1 MSVKF
6 NQPSFF
12 AMTTLEITFDS
23 NQLQTLLQSDDR
35 FQQLL
40 EAALNGL
47 LEAEMTEHLQAEPG
61 ERTERRQGYRNGSYQ
76 RQLATRVGTL
86 ELEVPRDRAGRFQ
99 TELFDRYGRSEKAL
113 VLSFMD
119 MYVSGVSTRKVK
131 RITRTL
137 CGRDFSK
144 STVSRLCTD
153 LDTQVRAWAER
164 PLDEQAFP
172 FLLADAIQVK
182 VRREGA
188 VRSTTVLL
196 AIGINA
202 AGYREI
208 LGLEVAFGETGEAW
222 QGFFRS
228 LRERG
233 LGGVEFATSDAHEGL
248 VDALERTFPGVIW
261 QRCQAHFMRNI
272 LDATPEQLRQ
282 ELHEVLLRI
291 LQATGPEQARTVF
304 EEVRAELEGRADKAL
319 EKLEAGFEDATAV
332 LVLPA
337 KYRRRLRTTNM
348 LERFNE
354 EIRRRE
360 RVIRIFPNVRAAWRL
375 IGALSCEQ
383 HEAWSTG
390 RRYLNMDEFFAWKR
404 TLERPA
410 MTARAA

>member
-1 MSVKF
+1 MATIEINF
-6 NQPSFF
+6 N
-12 AMTTLEITFDS
+12 DD
-23 NQLQTLLQSDDR
+23 QLQNLLQSDDR
-35 FQQLL
+35 LQQLL
-40 EAALNGL
+40 ETMLNQL
-47 LEAEMTEHLQAEPG
+47 LQAEMTEHLQAAPK
-61 ERTERRQGYRNGSYQ
+61 ERTDKRRGYRNGSYQ
-76 RQLATRVGTL
+76 RQLTTRVGTL
-86 ELEVPRDRAGRFQ
+86 ELDVPRDRAGTFQ
-99 TELFDRYGRSEKAL
+99 TELFERYQRSEKAL
-113 VLSFMD
+113 VLTFMD

-131 RITRTL
+131 KITRTL
-137 CGRDFSK
+137 CGRAFSK
-144 STVSRLCTD
+144 STVSKLCGD
-153 LDTQVRAWAER
+153 LDAQVRAWSER

-188 VRSTTVLL
+188 VRATTVLL

-208 LGLEVAFGETGEAW
+208 LGLEVVFGETGQAW

-233 LGGVEFATSDAHEGL
+233 LRGVEFATSDAHEGL
-248 VDALERTFPGVIW
+248 VEALERTFPGVIW

-272 LDATPEQLRQ
+272 LDATPERLRGKM
-282 ELHEVLLRI
+282 HEHLIRI
-291 LQATGPEQARTVF
+291 LQASTPEKARAAF
-304 EEVRAELEGRADKAL
+304 EEVQAALEGQADKAL
-319 EKLEAGFEDATAV
+319 AKLEAGFEDATAV

-360 RVIRIFPNVRAAWRL
+360 RVVRIFPNVVAAWRL

-383 HEAWSTG
+383 HEVWSTG
-390 RRYLNMDEFFAWKR
+390 RRYLNMDEFFAWKAA
-404 TLERPA
+404 LEEPEA
-410 MTARAA
+410 ARKAA

>member
-1 MSVKF
+1 M
-6 NQPSFF
+6 
-12 AMTTLEITFDS
+12 ATLEINLDDD
-23 NQLQTLLQSDDR
+23 QLQNLLRSDDR
-35 FQQLL
+35 LRQLL
-40 EAALNGL
+40 EAMLNQL
-47 LEAEMTEHLQAEPG
+47 LQAEMTEHLQAEPK
-61 ERTERRQGYRNGSYQ
+61 ERTKQRRGYRNGSY
-76 RQLATRVGTL
+76 RRGLTTRVGTL
-86 ELEVPRDRAGRFQ
+86 ELDVPRDREGRFQ
-99 TELFDRYGRSEKAL
+99 TELFERYGRSEKAL

-137 CGRDFSK
+137 CGREFSK
-144 STVSRLCTD
+144 STVSKLCGD
-153 LDTQVRAWAER
+153 LDAQVRAWSER

-172 FLLADAIQVK
+172 FLLADALQVK

-188 VRSTTVLL
+188 VRATTALL
-196 AIGINA
+196 AIGINE

-228 LRERG
+228 LRQRG
-233 LGGVEFATSDAHEGL
+233 LRGVEFATSDAHEGL
-248 VDALERTFPGVIW
+248 VDALERTFPGVVW

-272 LDATPEQLRQ
+272 FDATPEQLRQ
-282 ELHEVLLRI
+282 EMHEHLLRI
-291 LQATGPEQARTVF
+291 LHASTPEKARAAF
-304 EEVRAELEGRADKAL
+304 EEAQALLEGKADKAL
-319 EKLEAGFEDATAV
+319 AKLEAGFEDATAV

-360 RVIRIFPNVRAAWRL
+360 RVIRIFPNVAAAWRL

-383 HEAWSTG
+383 HEQWSTG
-390 RRYLNMDEFFAWKR
+390 RRYLCMEAFFAWKAALQEPEAAR
-404 TLERPA
+404 
-410 MTARAA
+410 RAA

>member
-1 MSVKF
+1 M
-6 NQPSFF
+6 
-12 AMTTLEITFDS
+12 ATLEINLDDD
-23 NQLQTLLQSDDR
+23 QLQNLLRSDDR
-35 FQQLL
+35 LRQLL
-40 EAALNGL
+40 EAMLNQL
-47 LEAEMTEHLQAEPG
+47 LQAEMTEHVQAAPN
-61 ERTERRQGYRNGSYQ
+61 ERTDTRRGYRNGSY
-76 RQLATRVGTL
+76 RRGLTTRVGTL
-86 ELEVPRDRAGRFQ
+86 ELEVPRDRAGTFQ
-99 TELFDRYGRSEKAL
+99 TELFERYGRSEKAL

-137 CGRDFSK
+137 CGQDFSK
-144 STVSRLCTD
+144 STVSKLCQD
-153 LDTQVRAWAER
+153 LDAQVRAWAER

-188 VRSTTVLL
+188 VRATTVLL

-202 AGYREI
+202 TGYREI
-208 LGLEVAFGETGEAW
+208 LGLEVVFGETGEAW

-233 LGGVEFATSDAHEGL
+233 LRGVEFATSDAHEGL
-248 VDALERTFPGVIW
+248 ARALEATFPGVVW
-261 QRCQAHFMRNI
+261 QRCQAHFMRNV
-272 LDATPEQLRQ
+272 LDATPEQLRA
-282 ELHEVLLRI
+282 EMHEHLVRI
-291 LQATGPEQARTVF
+291 LHASTPEAARAAF
-304 EEVRAELEGRADKAL
+304 EAVQTELEDQADKAL
-319 EKLEAGFEDATAV
+319 AKLEAGFEDATAV

-360 RVIRIFPNVRAAWRL
+360 RVIRIFPNVAAAWRL

-383 HEAWSTG
+383 HEQWSTG
-390 RRYLNMDEFFAWKR
+390 RLYVNMDEFFAWKR

-410 MTARAA
+410 MAARAA

>member
-1 MSVKF
+1 M
-6 NQPSFF
+6 
-12 AMTTLEITFDS
+12 ATLEINLSDD
-23 NQLQTLLQSDDR
+23 QLQNLLRSDDR
-35 FQQLL
+35 LRQLL
-40 EAALNGL
+40 EAMLNQL
-47 LEAEMTEHLQAEPG
+47 LQAEMTEHVQAEPQ
-61 ERTERRQGYRNGSYQ
+61 ERTVKRTGYRNGSY
-76 RQLATRVGTL
+76 RRSLTTRVGTL
-86 ELEVPRDRAGRFQ
+86 ELEVPRDREGRFQ
-99 TELFDRYGRSEKAL
+99 TELFERYSRSEKAL

-144 STVSRLCTD
+144 STVSTLCQG
-153 LDTQVRAWAER
+153 LDVQVRAWAER

-188 VRSTTVLL
+188 VRATTVLL
-196 AIGINA
+196 AIGINE

-208 LGLEVAFGETGEAW
+208 LGLEVAFGETGQAW

-272 LDATPEQLRQ
+272 LDATPEQLRD
-282 ELHEVLLRI
+282 EMHEYLVRI
-291 LQATGPEQARTVF
+291 LQASRPEQAREAF
-304 EEVRAELEGRADKAL
+304 EEARVEFEGRAEKAL
-319 EKLEAGFEDATAV
+319 SKLEAGFEDATAV
-332 LVLPA
+332 LFLPA

-360 RVIRIFPNVRAAWRL
+360 RVIRIFPNVMAAWRL

-383 HEAWSTG
+383 HEVWSTG
-390 RRYLNMDEFFAWKR
+390 RRYLNMDEFFAWKAA
-404 TLERPA
+404 LDEPE
-410 MTARAA
+410 TARRAA

>member
-1 MSVKF
+1 M
-6 NQPSFF
+6 
-12 AMTTLEITFDS
+12 ATIEITFDS
-23 NQLQTLLQSDDR
+23 DQLQTLLQSDDR
-35 FQQLL
+35 FQHLLESALNQLL
-40 EAALNGL
+40 Q
-47 LEAEMTEHLQAEPG
+47 AEMTEHLQAAPK
-61 ERTERRQGYRNGSYQ
+61 ERTDKRRGYRNGSY
-76 RQLATRVGTL
+76 RRGLTTRVGTL
-86 ELEVPRDRAGRFQ
+86 ELEVPRDRAGTFQ
-99 TELFDRYGRSEKAL
+99 TELFERYGRSEKAL
-113 VLSFMD
+113 VLTFMD

-137 CGRDFSK
+137 CGRAFSK
-144 STVSRLCTD
+144 STVSKLCQD
-153 LDTQVRAWAER
+153 LDAQVRAWAER

-188 VRSTTVLL
+188 VRATTVLL
-196 AIGINA
+196 AIGINE

-208 LGLEVAFGETGEAW
+208 LGLEVVFGETGEAW

-233 LGGVEFATSDAHEGL
+233 LRGVEFATSDAHEGL
-248 VDALERTFPGVIW
+248 VEALERTFPGVIW

-282 ELHEVLLRI
+282 EMHEHLIRI
-291 LQATGPEQARTVF
+291 LQASTPEKARVAF
-304 EEVRAELEGRADKAL
+304 EETQALLEGKADKAL
-319 EKLEAGFEDATAV
+319 AKLEAGFENVTAV
-332 LVLPA
+332 LVLPK

-360 RVIRIFPNVRAAWRL
+360 RVVRIFPNVAAAWRL

-390 RRYLNMDEFFAWKR
+390 RRYLNMNEFFAWKAALQEPEATR
-404 TLERPA
+404 
-410 MTARAA
+410 RAA

>member
-1 MSVKF
+1 M
-6 NQPSFF
+6 
-12 AMTTLEITFDS
+12 ATIEINLDS
-23 NQLQTLLQSDDR
+23 DQLQTLLHSDDR
-35 FQQLL
+35 FEQLL
-40 EAALNGL
+40 ESALNQL
-47 LEAEMTEHLQAEPG
+47 LKAEMAEHLQAAPG
-61 ERTERRQGYRNGSYQ
+61 ERTDERRGYRNGSYQ
-76 RQLATRVGTL
+76 RQLTTRVGTL
-86 ELEVPRDRAGRFQ
+86 ELEVPRDREGRFQ
-99 TELFDRYGRSEKAL
+99 TKLFDRYQRSEKAL

-144 STVSRLCTD
+144 STVSKLCTD
-153 LDTQVRAWAER
+153 LDAQVRAWAER

-172 FLLADAIQVK
+172 FILADAIQVK

-188 VRSTTVLL
+188 VRATTALL

-202 AGYREI
+202 DGYREI

-228 LRERG
+228 LSRRG
-233 LGGVEFATSDAHEGL
+233 LRGVEFATSDAHEGL
-248 VDALERTFPGVIW
+248 VDALERTFPGVVW

-272 LDATPEQLRQ
+272 LDATPEALR
-282 ELHEVLLRI
+282 EKMHEYLLRI
-291 LQATGPEQARTVF
+291 LQASTPQKARAAF
-304 EEVRAELEGRADKAL
+304 EEAQRQLEGQADKAL

-332 LVLPA
+332 LVLPK

-360 RVIRIFPNVRAAWRL
+360 RVVRIFPNVAAAWRL

-383 HEAWSTG
+383 HEVWSTG
-390 RRYLNMDEFFAWKR
+390 RRYLNMDAFFAWKAALR
-404 TLERPA
+404 EA
-410 MTARAA
+410 ETARRAA

>member
-1 MSVKF
+1 MATIEINF
-6 NQPSFF
+6 N
-12 AMTTLEITFDS
+12 DD
-23 NQLQTLLQSDDR
+23 QLQNLLQSDDR
-35 FQQLL
+35 LRQLL
-40 EAALNGL
+40 EAMLNQL
-47 LEAEMTEHLQAEPG
+47 LQAEMTEHVQATPN
-61 ERTERRQGYRNGSYQ
+61 ERTDTRRGYRNGSY
-76 RQLATRVGTL
+76 RRELTTRVGTL
-86 ELEVPRDRAGRFQ
+86 ELDVPRDRAGTFR
-99 TELFDRYGRSEKAL
+99 TELFERYGRSEKAL
-113 VLSFMD
+113 VLTFMD

-144 STVSRLCTD
+144 STVSKLCTD

-188 VRSTTVLL
+188 VRATTVLL

-222 QGFFRS
+222 QGFFRW

-233 LGGVEFATSDAHEGL
+233 LRGVEFATSDAHEGL
-248 VDALERTFPGVIW
+248 REAMERIFPGVIW
-261 QRCQAHFMRNI
+261 QRCQAHFIRNV
-272 LDATPEQLRQ
+272 LDATPEQLRATM
-282 ELHEVLLRI
+282 HEHLLRI
-291 LQATGPEQARTVF
+291 LHASTPEKARAAF
-304 EEVRAELEGRADKAL
+304 EEVQTLFEGQAEKAL
-319 EKLEAGFEDATAV
+319 AKLEAGFEDATAV
-332 LVLPA
+332 LSLPL

-360 RVIRIFPNVRAAWRL
+360 RVVRIFPNVAAAWRL

-383 HEAWSTG
+383 HEVWSTG
-390 RRYLNMDEFFAWKR
+390 RVYLNMDAFFAWKAALQEPEAAR
-404 TLERPA
+404 
-410 MTARAA
+410 RAA